1 MQTLIKDLLYDGNFY
16 IFQSKGKSGGGAVGG
31 ASDTKVKVIDMTGRE
46 TRVLNSYSE
55 ITRNKEKK
63 GEEKESK

>member
-1 MQTLIKDLLYDGNFY
+1 M
-16 IFQSKGKSGGGAVGG
+16 GG